1 MKIEVMRQA
10 ETLKFA
16 PEAPVGAP
24 DVVEELLSANCWK
37 SCWSE
42 EYACWAA
49 DKLPDWR
56 SCPNWPKSVEIGFCW
71 PDDWPESPS
80 LWLCRWWWPWAAP
93 ACGPA
98 CCKFCWTVAKS
109 D

>member
-49 DKLPDWR
+49 DKFPDWR
-56 SCPNWPKSVEIGFCW
+56 SCPNWPKSVEIGFGW

-80 LWLCRWWWPWAAP
+80 LWW
-93 ACGPA
+93 
-98 CCKFCWTVAKS
+98 
-109 D
+109 